1 MANMSELSL
10 VLDDLATCTQALID
24 AADGLFKAVSALRG
38 MYSGE
43 STDAT
48 PETLKT
54 AEPAQPVVETPAE
67 PVKVYEF
74 NEVRRIL
81 AGVAAKG
88 RDYSAKV
95 KELLT
100 RYGAAKLSD
109 IKPENYAEI
118 VHDAEVINHA

>member
-24 AADGLFKAVSALRG
+24 AADGLFRAVNALRG

-43 STDAT
+43 NT
-48 PETLKT
+48 
-54 AEPAQPVVETPAE
+54 EPDPVNPKNTEAAQPVVETPAE

-81 AGVAAKG
+81 AGIAAKD
-88 RDYSAKV
+88 RDHSAKV

-118 VHDAEVINHA
+118 VHDAEAIDHA

>member
-24 AADGLFKAVSALRG
+24 AADGLFKAVNALRG

-43 STDAT
+43 NTEAEDS
-48 PETLKT
+48 KK
-54 AEPAQPVVETPAE
+54 AEPMQPVVEEPAKPE
-67 PVKVYEF
+67 KVYEF
-74 NEVRRIL
+74 SEVRKIL

-118 VHDAEVINHA
+118 VHDAEVIENA

>member
-10 VLDDLATCTQALID
+10 ALDDLATCTQALID
-24 AADGLFKAVSALRG
+24 AADGLFKAVNALRG

-43 STDAT
+43 NTEAED
-48 PETLKT
+48 LKK
-54 AEPAQPVVETPAE
+54 AEPMQPVVEEPAKPE
-67 PVKVYEF
+67 KVYEF
-74 NEVRRIL
+74 SEVRKIL

-100 RYGAAKLSD
+100 RYGAVKLSD

-118 VHDAEVINHA
+118 VHDAEVIENA

>member
-1 MANMSELSL
+1 MANMNELSL
-10 VLDDLATCTQALID
+10 VLGDLATCTQALVD
-24 AADGLFKAVSALRG
+24 AADGLFKTANALRE

-43 STDAT
+43 NTDPAPQIPKDT
-48 PETLKT
+48 
-54 AEPAQPVVETPAE
+54 EPAL

-81 AGVAAKG
+81 AGIAAKG
-88 RDYSAKV
+88 RDHSAKV

-118 VHDAEVINHA
+118 VHDCLHACTFRINNRR